1 MITIKNDKETDSME
15 NTIIE
20 ALFATNAIRVAPE
33 DQPFWYTSGRL
44 GPFFINTHFLL
55 ENEAAAGEVLKRIEQ
70 AIAYDRLTA
79 PEEIFDMM
87 LAYYN
92 KGGTFKMVSDKL
104 AEAASKLDF
113 DYISGGERR
122 DYFFSMMPAY
132 LLGKPHLTIFKDMN
146 FVYSEK
152 IEEGAVDSLD
162 IDLKGKK
169 ALHIADLI
177 TEASS
182 YERAWIPV
190 IRGIGSEITDT
201 VAVVDRCQSGREVL
215 KNLGVELHA
224 LTGIDKA
231 LFDEATANGIINE
244 AQKEMILHFLE
255 SPADY
260 MTAFIKAHPDF
271 VANEIA
277 KGGKSKE
284 RAELAI
290 EKGFC

>member
-1 MITIKNDKETDSME
+1 MADK
-15 NTIIE
+15 IIE
-20 ALFATNAIRVAPE
+20 ALFETKAVRVAPE
-33 DQPFWYTSGRL
+33 NQPFWYTSGRL

-55 ENEAAAGEVLKRIEQ
+55 ENEAAAGEVLKRIEK
-70 AIAYDRLTA
+70 AIAENKLTA

-104 AEAASKLDF
+104 AEEASKLDF

-132 LLGKPHLTIFKDMN
+132 LLKKPHLTIYKDMTS
-146 FVYSEK
+146 VYSES
-152 IEEGAVDSLD
+152 IDGPAVDVKD

-190 IRGIGSEITDT
+190 IRGLGSDITDT
-201 VAVVDRCQSGREVL
+201 VAVVDRHQNGREVL
-215 KNLGVELHA
+215 KGLGVELHA
-224 LTGIDKA
+224 LTGINEE
-231 LFDEATANGIINE
+231 LFDEAKANGVIND
-244 AQKEMILHFLE
+244 AQKDMIMHFLE

-260 MTAFIKAHPDF
+260 MTAFLKANPGFID
-271 VANEIA
+271 AEIA
-277 KGGKSKE
+277 KGGKNKE

-290 EKGFC
+290 EKGFTNV

>member
-1 MITIKNDKETDSME
+1 MD
-15 NTIIE
+15 NTIVE
-20 ALFATNAIRVAPE
+20 ALFATKAVRVAPE
-33 DQPFWYTSGRL
+33 DTPFWYTSGKL

-55 ENEAAAGEVLKRIEQ
+55 ENEAAAGEVLKRIEKV
-70 AIAYDRLTA
+70 IAENKLTA

-132 LLGKPHLTIFKDMN
+132 LLKKPHLTVYKDMTS
-146 FVYSEK
+146 VYSEV
-152 IEEGAVDSLD
+152 IDGPSVDSKEV
-162 IDLKGKK
+162 DLKGKK

-182 YERAWIPV
+182 YERAWVPV
-190 IRGIGSEITDT
+190 IKELGSTITDT
-201 VAVVDRCQSGREVL
+201 IAVVDRCQSGRQVL
-215 KNLGVELHA
+215 KDLGVELHA
-224 LTGIDKA
+224 LTEVSKA
-231 LFDEATANGIINE
+231 LFDEATSNGIINE

-255 SPADY
+255 SPDGY
-260 MTAFIKAHPDF
+260 MKSFLEANPGFIAQ
-271 VANEIA
+271 EIA
-277 KGGKSKE
+277 KGGKTKE

-290 EKGFC
+290 EKGYASL

>member
-1 MITIKNDKETDSME
+1 MADK
-15 NTIIE
+15 IIE
-20 ALFATNAIRVAPE
+20 ALFETKAVRVAPE
-33 DQPFWYTSGRL
+33 NQPFWYTSGRL

-55 ENEAAAGEVLKRIEQ
+55 ENEAAAGEVLKRIEK
-70 AIAYDRLTA
+70 AIEDSKLTA

-104 AEAASKLDF
+104 AEEASKLDF

-132 LLGKPHLTIFKDMN
+132 LLKKPHLTIYKDMTS
-146 FVYSEK
+146 VYSES
-152 IEEGAVDSLD
+152 IDGPAVDVKD

-190 IRGIGSEITDT
+190 IRGLGSEITDT
-201 VAVVDRCQSGREVL
+201 VAVVDRHQNGREVL
-215 KNLGVELHA
+215 KGLGVELHA
-224 LTGIDKA
+224 LTGINEE
-231 LFDEATANGIINE
+231 LFDEAKANGVIND
-244 AQKEMILHFLE
+244 AQKDMIMHFLE
-255 SPADY
+255 NPADY
-260 MTAFIKAHPDF
+260 MTAFLKANPGFID
-271 VANEIA
+271 AEIA
-277 KGGKSKE
+277 KGGKNKE

-290 EKGFC
+290 EKGFTNV

>member
-1 MITIKNDKETDSME
+1 MADK
-15 NTIIE
+15 IIE
-20 ALFATNAIRVAPE
+20 ALFETKAVRVAPE
-33 DQPFWYTSGRL
+33 NQPFWYTSGRL

-55 ENEAAAGEVLKRIEQ
+55 ENEAAAGEVLKRIEK
-70 AIAYDRLTA
+70 AIADNKLTA

-104 AEAASKLDF
+104 AEEASKLDF

-132 LLGKPHLTIFKDMN
+132 LLKKPHLTIYKDMTS
-146 FVYSEK
+146 VYSGS
-152 IEEGAVDSLD
+152 IDGPAVDVKD

-190 IRGIGSEITDT
+190 IRGLGSDITDT
-201 VAVVDRCQSGREVL
+201 VAVVDRHQNGREVL
-215 KNLGVELHA
+215 KGLGVELHA
-224 LTGIDKA
+224 LTGINED
-231 LFDEATANGIINE
+231 LFDEAKANGVING
-244 AQKEMILHFLE
+244 AQKDMIMHFLE
-255 SPADY
+255 NPADY
-260 MTAFIKAHPDF
+260 MTAFLKANPGFID
-271 VANEIA
+271 AEIA
-277 KGGKSKE
+277 KGGKNKE

-290 EKGFC
+290 EKGFTNV

>member
-1 MITIKNDKETDSME
+1 MADK
-15 NTIIE
+15 IIE
-20 ALFATNAIRVAPE
+20 ALFETKAVRVAPE
-33 DQPFWYTSGRL
+33 NQPFWYTSGRL

-55 ENEAAAGEVLKRIEQ
+55 ENEAAAGEVLKRIEK
-70 AIAYDRLTA
+70 AIADNKLTA

-104 AEAASKLDF
+104 AEEASKLDF

-132 LLGKPHLTIFKDMN
+132 LLKKPHLTIYKDMTS
-146 FVYSEK
+146 VYSES
-152 IEEGAVDSLD
+152 IEGPAVDVND

-190 IRGIGSEITDT
+190 IRGLGSDITDT
-201 VAVVDRCQSGREVL
+201 VAVVDRHQNGREVL
-215 KNLGVELHA
+215 KGLGVELHA
-224 LTGIDKA
+224 LTGINEE
-231 LFDEATANGIINE
+231 LFDEAKANGVIND
-244 AQKEMILHFLE
+244 AQKDMIMHFLE
-255 SPADY
+255 NPADY
-260 MTAFIKAHPDF
+260 MTAFLKANPGFID
-271 VANEIA
+271 AEIA
-277 KGGKSKE
+277 KGGKNKE

-290 EKGFC
+290 EKGFTNV

>member
-1 MITIKNDKETDSME
+1 MD
-15 NTIIE
+15 NTIVE
-20 ALFATNAIRVAPE
+20 ALFATKAVRVAPE
-33 DQPFWYTSGRL
+33 DTPFWYTSGKL

-55 ENEAAAGEVLKRIEQ
+55 ENEAAAGEVLKRIEKV
-70 AIAYDRLTA
+70 IAENKLTA

-132 LLGKPHLTIFKDMN
+132 LLKKPHLTVYKDMTS
-146 FVYSEK
+146 VYSEA
-152 IEEGAVDSLD
+152 IDGPSVDSKAV
-162 IDLKGKK
+162 DLKGKK

-182 YERAWIPV
+182 YERAWVPV
-190 IRGIGSEITDT
+190 IKELGSTITDT
-201 VAVVDRCQSGREVL
+201 IAVVDRCQSGRQVL
-215 KNLGVELHA
+215 KDLGVELHA
-224 LTGIDKA
+224 LTEVSKA
-231 LFDEATANGIINE
+231 LFDEATSNGIINE

-255 SPADY
+255 SPDGY
-260 MTAFIKAHPDF
+260 MKSFLEANPGFIAQ
-271 VANEIA
+271 EIA
-277 KGGKSKE
+277 KGGKTKE

-290 EKGFC
+290 EKGYASL

>member
-1 MITIKNDKETDSME
+1 MADK
-15 NTIIE
+15 IIE
-20 ALFATNAIRVAPE
+20 ALFETKAVRVAPE
-33 DQPFWYTSGRL
+33 NQPFWYTSGRL

-55 ENEAAAGEVLKRIEQ
+55 ENEAAAGEVLKRIEK
-70 AIAYDRLTA
+70 AIADNKLTA

-104 AEAASKLDF
+104 AEEASKLDF

-132 LLGKPHLTIFKDMN
+132 LLKKPHLTIYKDMTS
-146 FVYSEK
+146 VYSES
-152 IEEGAVDSLD
+152 IDGPAVDVKD

-190 IRGIGSEITDT
+190 IRGLGSDITDT
-201 VAVVDRCQSGREVL
+201 VAVVDRHQNGREVL
-215 KNLGVELHA
+215 KGLGVELHA
-224 LTGIDKA
+224 LTGINED
-231 LFDEATANGIINE
+231 LFDEAKANGVING
-244 AQKEMILHFLE
+244 AQKDIIMHFLE
-255 SPADY
+255 NPADY
-260 MTAFIKAHPDF
+260 MTAFLKANPGFID
-271 VANEIA
+271 AEIA
-277 KGGKSKE
+277 KGGKNKE

-290 EKGFC
+290 EKGFTNV

>member
-1 MITIKNDKETDSME
+1 MADK
-15 NTIIE
+15 IIE
-20 ALFATNAIRVAPE
+20 ALFETKAVRVAPE
-33 DQPFWYTSGRL
+33 NQPFWYTSGRL

-55 ENEAAAGEVLKRIEQ
+55 ENEAAAGEVLKRIEK
-70 AIAYDRLTA
+70 AIADNKLTA

-104 AEAASKLDF
+104 AEEASKLDF

-132 LLGKPHLTIFKDMN
+132 LLKKPHLTIYKDMTS
-146 FVYSEK
+146 VYSES
-152 IEEGAVDSLD
+152 IDGPAVDVKD

-190 IRGIGSEITDT
+190 IRGLGSNITDT
-201 VAVVDRCQSGREVL
+201 VAVVDRHQNGREVL
-215 KNLGVELHA
+215 KGLGVELHA
-224 LTGIDKA
+224 LTGINEE
-231 LFDEATANGIINE
+231 LFDEAKANGVIND
-244 AQKEMILHFLE
+244 AQKDMIMHFLE
-255 SPADY
+255 NPADY
-260 MTAFIKAHPDF
+260 MTAFLKANPGFID
-271 VANEIA
+271 AEIA
-277 KGGKSKE
+277 KGGKNKE

-290 EKGFC
+290 EKGFTNV

>member
-1 MITIKNDKETDSME
+1 MADK
-15 NTIIE
+15 IIE
-20 ALFATNAIRVAPE
+20 ALFETKAVRVAPE
-33 DQPFWYTSGRL
+33 NQPFWYTSGRL

-55 ENEAAAGEVLKRIEQ
+55 ENEAAAGEVLKRIEK
-70 AIAYDRLTA
+70 AIADNKLTA

-104 AEAASKLDF
+104 AEEASKLDF

-132 LLGKPHLTIFKDMN
+132 LLKKPHLTIYKDMTS
-146 FVYSEK
+146 VYSEC
-152 IEEGAVDSLD
+152 IDGPAVDVKD

-190 IRGIGSEITDT
+190 IRGLGSDITDT
-201 VAVVDRCQSGREVL
+201 VAVVDRHQNGREVL
-215 KNLGVELHA
+215 KGLGVELHA
-224 LTGIDKA
+224 LTGINEE
-231 LFDEATANGIINE
+231 LFDEAKANGVIND
-244 AQKEMILHFLE
+244 AQKDMIMHFLE
-255 SPADY
+255 NPADY
-260 MTAFIKAHPDF
+260 MTAFLKANPGFID
-271 VANEIA
+271 AEIA
-277 KGGKSKE
+277 KGGKNKE

-290 EKGFC
+290 EKGFTNV

>member
-1 MITIKNDKETDSME
+1 MD
-15 NTIIE
+15 NTIVE
-20 ALFATNAIRVAPE
+20 ALCATKAVRVAPE
-33 DQPFWYTSGRL
+33 DTPFWYTSGKL

-55 ENEAAAGEVLKRIEQ
+55 ENEAAAGEVLKRIEKV
-70 AIAYDRLTA
+70 IAENKLTA

-132 LLGKPHLTIFKDMN
+132 LLKKPHLTVYKDMTS
-146 FVYSEK
+146 VYSEV
-152 IEEGAVDSLD
+152 IDGPSVDSKEV
-162 IDLKGKK
+162 DLKGKK

-182 YERAWIPV
+182 YERAWVPV
-190 IRGIGSEITDT
+190 IKELGSTITDT
-201 VAVVDRCQSGREVL
+201 IAVVDRCQSGRQVL
-215 KNLGVELHA
+215 KDLGVELHA
-224 LTGIDKA
+224 LTEVSKA
-231 LFDEATANGIINE
+231 LFDEATSNGIINE

-255 SPADY
+255 SPDGY
-260 MTAFIKAHPDF
+260 MKSFLEANPGFIAQ
-271 VANEIA
+271 EIA
-277 KGGKSKE
+277 KGGKTKE

-290 EKGFC
+290 EKGYASL

>member
-1 MITIKNDKETDSME
+1 MADK
-15 NTIIE
+15 IIE
-20 ALFATNAIRVAPE
+20 ALFETKAVRVAPE
-33 DQPFWYTSGRL
+33 NQPFWYTSGRL

-55 ENEAAAGEVLKRIEQ
+55 ENEAAAGEVLKRIEK
-70 AIAYDRLTA
+70 AIADNKLTA

-104 AEAASKLDF
+104 AEEASKIDF

-132 LLGKPHLTIFKDMN
+132 LLKKPHLTIYKDMTS
-146 FVYSEK
+146 VYSEN
-152 IEEGAVDSLD
+152 IEGPAVDVKD

-190 IRGIGSEITDT
+190 IRGLGSDITDT
-201 VAVVDRCQSGREVL
+201 VAVVDRHQNGREVL
-215 KNLGVELHA
+215 KGLGVELHA
-224 LTGIDKA
+224 LTGINEE
-231 LFDEATANGIINE
+231 LFDEAKANGVIND
-244 AQKEMILHFLE
+244 AQKDMIMHFLE
-255 SPADY
+255 NPADY
-260 MTAFIKAHPDF
+260 MTAFLKANPGFID
-271 VANEIA
+271 AEIA
-277 KGGKSKE
+277 KGGKNKE

-290 EKGFC
+290 EKGFTNV

>member
-1 MITIKNDKETDSME
+1 MADK
-15 NTIIE
+15 IIE
-20 ALFATNAIRVAPE
+20 ALFETKAVRVAPE
-33 DQPFWYTSGRL
+33 NQPFWYTSGRL

-55 ENEAAAGEVLKRIEQ
+55 ENEAAAGEVLKRIEK
-70 AIAYDRLTA
+70 AIADNKLTA

-104 AEAASKLDF
+104 AEEASKLDF

-132 LLGKPHLTIFKDMN
+132 LLKKPHLTIYKDMTS
-146 FVYSEK
+146 VYSEN
-152 IEEGAVDSLD
+152 IEGPTVDVKD

-190 IRGIGSEITDT
+190 IRGLGSDITDT
-201 VAVVDRCQSGREVL
+201 VAVVDRHQNGREVL
-215 KNLGVELHA
+215 KGLGVELHA
-224 LTGIDKA
+224 LTGINKE
-231 LFDEATANGIINE
+231 LFDEAKANGVIND
-244 AQKEMILHFLE
+244 AQKDMIMHFLE
-255 SPADY
+255 NPADY
-260 MTAFIKAHPDF
+260 MTAFLKANPGFID
-271 VANEIA
+271 AEIA
-277 KGGKSKE
+277 KGGKNKE

-290 EKGFC
+290 EKGFTNV

>member
-1 MITIKNDKETDSME
+1 MD
-15 NTIIE
+15 NTIVE
-20 ALFATNAIRVAPE
+20 ALFATKAVRVAPE
-33 DQPFWYTSGRL
+33 DTPFWYTSGKL

-55 ENEAAAGEVLKRIEQ
+55 ENEAAAGEVLKRIEKV
-70 AIAYDRLTA
+70 IAENKLTA

-132 LLGKPHLTIFKDMN
+132 LLKKPHLTVYKDMTS
-146 FVYSEK
+146 VYSEV
-152 IEEGAVDSLD
+152 IDGPSVDSKEV
-162 IDLKGKK
+162 DLKGKK

-182 YERAWIPV
+182 YERAWVPV
-190 IRGIGSEITDT
+190 IKELGSTITDT
-201 VAVVDRCQSGREVL
+201 IAVVDRCQSGRQVL
-215 KNLGVELHA
+215 KDLGVELHA
-224 LTGIDKA
+224 LTEVSKE
-231 LFDEATANGIINE
+231 LFDEATSNGIINE

-255 SPADY
+255 SPDGY
-260 MTAFIKAHPDF
+260 MKSFLEANPGFIAQ
-271 VANEIA
+271 EIA
-277 KGGKSKE
+277 KGGKTKE

-290 EKGFC
+290 EKGYASL

>member
-1 MITIKNDKETDSME
+1 
-15 NTIIE
+15 
-20 ALFATNAIRVAPE
+20 
-33 DQPFWYTSGRL
+33 
-44 GPFFINTHFLL
+44 
-55 ENEAAAGEVLKRIEQ
+55 
-70 AIAYDRLTA
+70 
-79 PEEIFDMM
+79 MM

-132 LLGKPHLTIFKDMN
+132 LLKKPHLTIYKDMTS
-146 FVYSEK
+146 VYSEA
-152 IEEGAVDSLD
+152 IDGPAVDSSSV
-162 IDLKGKK
+162 DLKGKK

-190 IRGIGSEITDT
+190 IRGLGSEITDT
-201 VAVVDRCQSGREVL
+201 VAVVDRCQNGREVL

-224 LTGIDKA
+224 LTGIDEK
-231 LFDEATANGIINE
+231 LFDEATSNGIINE
-244 AQKEMILHFLE
+244 TQKAMILHFLE
-255 SPADY
+255 NPSEY
-260 MTAFIKAHPDF
+260 MTAFLKSNPDF
-271 VANEIA
+271 ISAEIA
-277 KGGKSKE
+277 KGGKNKE

-290 EKGFC
+290 EKGYTNV

>member
-1 MITIKNDKETDSME
+1 MADK
-15 NTIIE
+15 IIE
-20 ALFATNAIRVAPE
+20 ALFETKAVRVAPE
-33 DQPFWYTSGRL
+33 NQPFWYTSGRL

-55 ENEAAAGEVLKRIEQ
+55 ENEAAAGEVLKRIEK
-70 AIAYDRLTA
+70 AIADNKLPA

-104 AEAASKLDF
+104 AEEASKLDF

-132 LLGKPHLTIFKDMN
+132 LLKKPHLTIYKDMTS
-146 FVYSEK
+146 VYSES
-152 IEEGAVDSLD
+152 IDGPAVDVKD

-190 IRGIGSEITDT
+190 IRGLGSDITDT
-201 VAVVDRCQSGREVL
+201 VAVVDRHQNGREVL
-215 KNLGVELHA
+215 KGLGVELHA
-224 LTGIDKA
+224 LTGINEE
-231 LFDEATANGIINE
+231 LFDEAKANGVIND
-244 AQKEMILHFLE
+244 AQKDMIMHFLE
-255 SPADY
+255 NPADY
-260 MTAFIKAHPDF
+260 MTAFLKANPGFID
-271 VANEIA
+271 AEIA
-277 KGGKSKE
+277 KGGKNKE

-290 EKGFC
+290 EKGFTNV

>member
-1 MITIKNDKETDSME
+1 MADK
-15 NTIIE
+15 IIE
-20 ALFATNAIRVAPE
+20 ALFETKAVRVAPE
-33 DQPFWYTSGRL
+33 NQPFWYTSGRL

-55 ENEAAAGEVLKRIEQ
+55 ENEAAAGEVLKRIEK
-70 AIAYDRLTA
+70 AIADNKLTA

-104 AEAASKLDF
+104 AEEASKLDF

-132 LLGKPHLTIFKDMN
+132 LLKKPHLTIYKDMTS
-146 FVYSEK
+146 VYSES
-152 IEEGAVDSLD
+152 IDGPAVDVKD

-190 IRGIGSEITDT
+190 IRGLGSDITDT
-201 VAVVDRCQSGREVL
+201 VAVVDRHQNGREVL
-215 KNLGVELHA
+215 KGLGVELHA
-224 LTGIDKA
+224 LTGINED
-231 LFDEATANGIINE
+231 LFEEAKANGVIND
-244 AQKEMILHFLE
+244 AQNDMIMHFLE
-255 SPADY
+255 NPADY
-260 MTAFIKAHPDF
+260 MTAFLKANPGFID
-271 VANEIA
+271 AEIA
-277 KGGKSKE
+277 KGGKNKE

-290 EKGFC
+290 EKGFTKV

>member
-1 MITIKNDKETDSME
+1 MADK
-15 NTIIE
+15 IIE
-20 ALFATNAIRVAPE
+20 ALFETKAVRVAPE
-33 DQPFWYTSGRL
+33 NQPFWYTSGRL

-55 ENEAAAGEVLKRIEQ
+55 ENEAAAGEVLKRIEK
-70 AIAYDRLTA
+70 AIADNKLTA

-104 AEAASKLDF
+104 AEEASKLDF

-132 LLGKPHLTIFKDMN
+132 LLKKPHLTIYKDMTS
-146 FVYSEK
+146 VYSEN
-152 IEEGAVDSLD
+152 IEGPAVDVKD

-190 IRGIGSEITDT
+190 IRGLGSDITDS
-201 VAVVDRCQSGREVL
+201 VAVVDRHQNGREVL
-215 KNLGVELHA
+215 KGLGVELHA
-224 LTGIDKA
+224 LTGINEE
-231 LFDEATANGIINE
+231 LFDEAKANGVIND
-244 AQKEMILHFLE
+244 AQKDMIMHFLE
-255 SPADY
+255 NPADY
-260 MTAFIKAHPDF
+260 MTAFLKANPGFID
-271 VANEIA
+271 AEIA
-277 KGGKSKE
+277 KGGKNKE

-290 EKGFC
+290 EKGFTNV

>member
-1 MITIKNDKETDSME
+1 MADK
-15 NTIIE
+15 IIE
-20 ALFATNAIRVAPE
+20 ALFETKAVRVAPE
-33 DQPFWYTSGRL
+33 NQPFWYTSGRL

-55 ENEAAAGEVLKRIEQ
+55 ENEAAAGEVLKRIEK
-70 AIAYDRLTA
+70 AIADNKLTA

-104 AEAASKLDF
+104 AEEASKLDF

-132 LLGKPHLTIFKDMN
+132 LLKKPHLTIYKDMTS
-146 FVYSEK
+146 VYSES
-152 IEEGAVDSLD
+152 IDGPAVDVKD

-190 IRGIGSEITDT
+190 IRGLGSDITDT
-201 VAVVDRCQSGREVL
+201 VAVVDRHQNGREVL
-215 KNLGVELHA
+215 KGLGVELHA
-224 LTGIDKA
+224 LTGINEE
-231 LFDEATANGIINE
+231 LFDEAKANGVINDV
-244 AQKEMILHFLE
+244 QKDMIMHFLE
-255 SPADY
+255 NPADY
-260 MTAFIKAHPDF
+260 MTAFLKANPGFID
-271 VANEIA
+271 AEIA
-277 KGGKSKE
+277 KGGKNKE

-290 EKGFC
+290 EKGFTNV

>member
-1 MITIKNDKETDSME
+1 MADK
-15 NTIIE
+15 IIE
-20 ALFATNAIRVAPE
+20 ALFETKAVRVAPE
-33 DQPFWYTSGRL
+33 NQPFWYTSGRL

-55 ENEAAAGEVLKRIEQ
+55 ENEAAAGEVLKRIEK
-70 AIAYDRLTA
+70 AIAENKLTA

-104 AEAASKLDF
+104 AEEASKLDF

-132 LLGKPHLTIFKDMN
+132 LLKKPHLTIYKDMTS
-146 FVYSEK
+146 VYSES
-152 IEEGAVDSLD
+152 IDGPAVDVKD

-190 IRGIGSEITDT
+190 IRDLGSDITDT
-201 VAVVDRCQSGREVL
+201 VAVVDRHQNGREVL
-215 KNLGVELHA
+215 KGLGVELHA
-224 LTGIDKA
+224 LTGINEE
-231 LFDEATANGIINE
+231 LFDEAKANGVIND
-244 AQKEMILHFLE
+244 AQKDMIMHFLE
-255 SPADY
+255 NPADY
-260 MTAFIKAHPDF
+260 MTAFLKANPGFID
-271 VANEIA
+271 AEIA
-277 KGGKSKE
+277 KGGKNKE

-290 EKGFC
+290 EKGFTKV

>member
-1 MITIKNDKETDSME
+1 MEDK
-15 NTIIE
+15 IIE
-20 ALFATNAIRVAPE
+20 ALFDTKAIRVAPE
-33 DQPFWYTSGRL
+33 NQPFWYTSGRL

-55 ENEAAAGEVLKRIEQ
+55 ENEAAAGEVLKRIED
-70 AIAYDRLTA
+70 AIAADRLTA

-104 AEAASKLDF
+104 AQEASKLDF

-132 LLGKPHLTIFKDMN
+132 LLGKPHLTIFKDMTS
-146 FVYSEK
+146 VYSEN
-152 IEEGAVDSLD
+152 IEGPAVDSKD

-190 IRGIGSEITDT
+190 IRGLGSEITDT
-201 VAVVDRCQSGREVL
+201 VAVVDRHQNGRDVL
-215 KNLGVELHA
+215 KGLGVELHA
-224 LTGIDKA
+224 LTGIEQK
-231 LFDEATANGIINE
+231 LFDEAEANGIINE
-244 AQKEMILHFLE
+244 AQKAMILHFLE
-255 SPADY
+255 SPSDY
-260 MTAFIKAHPDF
+260 MTAFIKANPDF
-271 VANEIA
+271 IAGEIA
-277 KGGKSKE
+277 KGGKNKE

-290 EKGFC
+290 EKGYC

>member
-1 MITIKNDKETDSME
+1 MEDK
-15 NTIIE
+15 IIE
-20 ALFATNAIRVAPE
+20 ALFDTKAIRVAPE
-33 DQPFWYTSGRL
+33 NQPFWYTSGRL

-55 ENEAAAGEVLKRIEQ
+55 ENEAAAGEVLKRIEK
-70 AIAYDRLTA
+70 AIADDRLTA

-92 KGGTFKMVSDKL
+92 KNGTFKMVSDKL

-132 LLGKPHLTIFKDMN
+132 LLGKPHLTVFKDMTS
-146 FVYSEK
+146 VYSESL
-152 IEEGAVDSLD
+152 EGPAVDSKEV
-162 IDLKGKK
+162 DLKGKK
-169 ALHIADLI
+169 ALHMADLV

-182 YERAWIPV
+182 YERAWVPV
-190 IRGIGSEITDT
+190 IKALGSEITDT
-201 VAVVDRCQSGREVL
+201 VAVVDRKQNGREVL
-215 KNLGVELHA
+215 KGLGVELHA
-224 LTGIDKA
+224 LTEIDKN
-231 LFDEATANGIINE
+231 LFDEATNNGIIND

-260 MTAFIKAHPDF
+260 MTAFIMANPDF
-271 VANEIA
+271 IASEIA
-277 KGGKSKE
+277 KGGKNKE
-284 RAELAI
+284 RAELAL

>member
-1 MITIKNDKETDSME
+1 MEDK
-15 NTIIE
+15 IVE
-20 ALFATNAIRVAPE
+20 ALFDTKAVRVAPE
-33 DQPFWYTSGRL
+33 GQPFWYTSGRL

-55 ENEAAAGEVLKRIEQ
+55 ENEAAAGEVLKRIEK
-70 AIAYDRLTA
+70 AISDSKLTA

-132 LLGKPHLTIFKDMN
+132 LLKKPHLTIYKDMTS
-146 FVYSEK
+146 VYSES
-152 IEEGAVDSLD
+152 IDGPAVDVKD

-190 IRGIGSEITDT
+190 IRGLGSDITDT
-201 VAVVDRCQSGREVL
+201 VAVVDRHQNGREGL
-215 KNLGVELHA
+215 KGLGVELHA
-224 LTGIDKA
+224 LTGINEQ
-231 LFDEATANGIINE
+231 LFDEATKNGIISE
-244 AQKEMILHFLE
+244 AQKDMIMHFLE
-255 SPADY
+255 NPADY
-260 MTAFIKAHPDF
+260 MTAFLKANPGFID
-271 VANEIA
+271 AEIA
-277 KGGKSKE
+277 KGGKNKE

-290 EKGFC
+290 EKGFTNV

>member
-1 MITIKNDKETDSME
+1 MEDK
-15 NTIIE
+15 IIE
-20 ALFATNAIRVAPE
+20 ELFDTKAVRVAPE

-55 ENEAAAGEVLKRIEQ
+55 ENEAAAGEVLKRIEG
-70 AIAYDRLTA
+70 AIAADKLTA

-132 LLGKPHLTIFKDMN
+132 LLGKPHLTIYKDMTS
-146 FVYSEK
+146 VYSEK
-152 IEEGAVDSLD
+152 IEGPAVDSKD

-190 IRGIGSEITDT
+190 IRGLGSEITDT
-201 VAVVDRCQSGREVL
+201 VAVVDRHQGGRKVL
-215 KNLGVELHA
+215 KDLGVELYA
-224 LTGIDKA
+224 LTGIDQK
-231 LFDEATANGIINE
+231 LFDEAENNGLINE
-244 AQKEMILHFLE
+244 AQKAMILHFLE
-255 SPADY
+255 SPSDY
-260 MTAFIKAHPDF
+260 MTAFIKANPDF
-271 VANEIA
+271 IAGEIA
-277 KGGKSKE
+277 KGGKNKE

-290 EKGFC
+290 EKGYC

>member
-1 MITIKNDKETDSME
+1 MEDK
-15 NTIIE
+15 IIE
-20 ALFATNAIRVAPE
+20 ALFDTKAIRVAPE
-33 DQPFWYTSGRL
+33 NQPFWYTSGRL

-55 ENEAAAGEVLKRIEQ
+55 ENEAAAGEVLKGIEK
-70 AIAYDRLTA
+70 AIADNRLTA

-92 KGGTFKMVSDKL
+92 KNGTFKMVSDKL

-132 LLGKPHLTIFKDMN
+132 LLGKPHLTVFKDMTS
-146 FVYSEK
+146 VYSESL
-152 IEEGAVDSLD
+152 EGPAVDSKD
-162 IDLKGKK
+162 VDLKGKK
-169 ALHIADLI
+169 ALHMADLV

-182 YERAWIPV
+182 YERAWVPV
-190 IRGIGSEITDT
+190 IKALGSEITDT
-201 VAVVDRCQSGREVL
+201 VAVVDRKQNGREVL
-215 KNLGVELHA
+215 KGLGVELHA
-224 LTGIDKA
+224 LTEIDKN
-231 LFDEATANGIINE
+231 LFDEATNNGIIND

-260 MTAFIKAHPDF
+260 MTAFIKANPDF
-271 VANEIA
+271 IASEIA
-277 KGGKSKE
+277 KGGKNKE
-284 RAELAI
+284 RAELAL

>member
-1 MITIKNDKETDSME
+1 MADK
-15 NTIIE
+15 IIE
-20 ALFATNAIRVAPE
+20 ALFETKAVRVAPE
-33 DQPFWYTSGRL
+33 NQPFWYTSGRL

-55 ENEAAAGEVLKRIEQ
+55 ENEAAAGEVLKRIEK
-70 AIAYDRLTA
+70 AIADNKLTA

-104 AEAASKLDF
+104 AEEASKLDF

-132 LLGKPHLTIFKDMN
+132 LLKKPHLTIYKDMTS
-146 FVYSEK
+146 VYSES
-152 IEEGAVDSLD
+152 IDGPAVDVKD

-190 IRGIGSEITDT
+190 IRGLGSEITDT
-201 VAVVDRCQSGREVL
+201 VAVVDRHQNGREVL
-215 KNLGVELHA
+215 KGLGVELHA
-224 LTGIDKA
+224 LTGINEE
-231 LFDEATANGIINE
+231 LFDEAKANGVIND
-244 AQKEMILHFLE
+244 AQKDMIMHFLE
-255 SPADY
+255 NPADY
-260 MTAFIKAHPDF
+260 MTAFLKANPGFID
-271 VANEIA
+271 AEIA
-277 KGGKSKE
+277 KGGKNKE

-290 EKGFC
+290 EKGFTNV

>member
-1 MITIKNDKETDSME
+1 MADK
-15 NTIIE
+15 IIE
-20 ALFATNAIRVAPE
+20 ALFETKAVRVAPE
-33 DQPFWYTSGRL
+33 NQPFWYTSGRL

-55 ENEAAAGEVLKRIEQ
+55 ENEAAAGEVLKRIEK
-70 AIAYDRLTA
+70 AIADNKLTA

-104 AEAASKLDF
+104 AEEASKLDF

-132 LLGKPHLTIFKDMN
+132 LLKKPHLTIYKDMTS
-146 FVYSEK
+146 VYSES
-152 IEEGAVDSLD
+152 IDGPAVDVKD

-190 IRGIGSEITDT
+190 IRGLGSDITDT
-201 VAVVDRCQSGREVL
+201 VAVVDRHQNGREVL
-215 KNLGVELHA
+215 KGLGVELHA
-224 LTGIDKA
+224 LTGINED
-231 LFDEATANGIINE
+231 LFDEAKANGVIND
-244 AQKEMILHFLE
+244 AQKDMIMHFLE
-255 SPADY
+255 NPADY
-260 MTAFIKAHPDF
+260 MTAFLKANPGFID
-271 VANEIA
+271 AEIA
-277 KGGKSKE
+277 KGGKNKE

-290 EKGFC
+290 EKGFTNV

>member
-1 MITIKNDKETDSME
+1 MADK
-15 NTIIE
+15 IIE
-20 ALFATNAIRVAPE
+20 ALFETKAVRVAPE
-33 DQPFWYTSGRL
+33 NQPFWYTSGRL

-55 ENEAAAGEVLKRIEQ
+55 ENEAAAGEVLKRIEK
-70 AIAYDRLTA
+70 AIADNKLTA

-104 AEAASKLDF
+104 AEEASKLDF

-132 LLGKPHLTIFKDMN
+132 LLKKPHLTIYKDMTS
-146 FVYSEK
+146 VYSES
-152 IEEGAVDSLD
+152 IDGPAVDVKD

-190 IRGIGSEITDT
+190 IRGLGSEITDT
-201 VAVVDRCQSGREVL
+201 VAVVDRHQNGREVL
-215 KNLGVELHA
+215 KGLGVELHA
-224 LTGIDKA
+224 LTGINED
-231 LFDEATANGIINE
+231 LFEEAKANGVIND
-244 AQKEMILHFLE
+244 AQKDMIMHFLE
-255 SPADY
+255 NPADY
-260 MTAFIKAHPDF
+260 MTAFLKANPGFID
-271 VANEIA
+271 AEIA
-277 KGGKSKE
+277 KGGKNKE

-290 EKGFC
+290 EKGFTNV

>member
-1 MITIKNDKETDSME
+1 MADK
-15 NTIIE
+15 IVE
-20 ALFATNAIRVAPE
+20 ALFETKAVRVAPE
-33 DQPFWYTSGRL
+33 NQPFWYTSGRL

-55 ENEAAAGEVLKRIEQ
+55 ENEAAAGEVLKRIEK
-70 AIAYDRLTA
+70 AIADNKLTA

-104 AEAASKLDF
+104 AEEASKLDF

-132 LLGKPHLTIFKDMN
+132 LLKKPHLTIYKDMTS
-146 FVYSEK
+146 VYSES
-152 IEEGAVDSLD
+152 IEGPAVDVKD
-162 IDLKGKK
+162 IDLTGKK

-190 IRGIGSEITDT
+190 IRGLGSEITDT
-201 VAVVDRCQSGREVL
+201 VAVVDRHQNGREVL

-224 LTGIDKA
+224 LTGINEE
-231 LFDEATANGIINE
+231 LFDEAKANGVIND
-244 AQKEMILHFLE
+244 AQKDMIMHFLE
-255 SPADY
+255 NPADY
-260 MTAFIKAHPDF
+260 RTAFLKANPGFID
-271 VANEIA
+271 AEIA
-277 KGGKSKE
+277 KGGKNKE

-290 EKGFC
+290 EKGFTNV

>member
-1 MITIKNDKETDSME
+1 MADK
-15 NTIIE
+15 IIE
-20 ALFATNAIRVAPE
+20 ALFETKAVRVAPE
-33 DQPFWYTSGRL
+33 NQPFWYTSGRL

-55 ENEAAAGEVLKRIEQ
+55 ENEAAAGEVLKRIEK
-70 AIAYDRLTA
+70 AIADNKLTA

-104 AEAASKLDF
+104 AEEASKLDF

-132 LLGKPHLTIFKDMN
+132 LLKKPHLTIYKDMTS
-146 FVYSEK
+146 VYSES
-152 IEEGAVDSLD
+152 IEGPAVDVKD

-190 IRGIGSEITDT
+190 IRGLGSDITDT
-201 VAVVDRCQSGREVL
+201 VAVVDRHQNGREVL
-215 KNLGVELHA
+215 KGLGVELHA
-224 LTGIDKA
+224 LTGINA
-231 LFDEATANGIINE
+231 ELFDEAKANGVIND
-244 AQKEMILHFLE
+244 AQKDMIMHFLE
-255 SPADY
+255 NPADY
-260 MTAFIKAHPDF
+260 MTAFLKANPGFID
-271 VANEIA
+271 AEIA
-277 KGGKSKE
+277 KGGKNKE

-290 EKGFC
+290 EKGFTNV

>member
-1 MITIKNDKETDSME
+1 MADK
-15 NTIIE
+15 IIE
-20 ALFATNAIRVAPE
+20 ALFETKAVRVAPE
-33 DQPFWYTSGRL
+33 NQPFWYTSGRL

-55 ENEAAAGEVLKRIEQ
+55 ENEAAAGEVLKRIEK
-70 AIAYDRLTA
+70 AIADNKLTA

-104 AEAASKLDF
+104 AEEASKLDF

-132 LLGKPHLTIFKDMN
+132 LLKKPHLTIYKDMTS
-146 FVYSEK
+146 VYSES
-152 IEEGAVDSLD
+152 IDGPAVDVKD

-190 IRGIGSEITDT
+190 IRGLGSDITDT
-201 VAVVDRCQSGREVL
+201 VAVVDRHQNGREVL
-215 KNLGVELHA
+215 KGLGVELHA
-224 LTGIDKA
+224 LTGINEE
-231 LFDEATANGIINE
+231 LFDEAKTNGVIND
-244 AQKEMILHFLE
+244 AQKDMIMHFLE
-255 SPADY
+255 NPADY
-260 MTAFIKAHPDF
+260 MTAFLKANPGFID
-271 VANEIA
+271 AEIA
-277 KGGKSKE
+277 KGGKNKE

-290 EKGFC
+290 EKGFTNV

>member
-1 MITIKNDKETDSME
+1 MEDK
-15 NTIIE
+15 IIE
-20 ALFATNAIRVAPE
+20 ALFDTKAIRVAPE
-33 DQPFWYTSGRL
+33 NQPFWYTSGRL

-55 ENEAAAGEVLKRIEQ
+55 ENEAAAGEVLKRIEK
-70 AIAYDRLTA
+70 AIADDRLTA

-92 KGGTFKMVSDKL
+92 KNGTFKMVSDKL

-132 LLGKPHLTIFKDMN
+132 LLGKPHLTVFKDMTS
-146 FVYSEK
+146 VYSESL
-152 IEEGAVDSLD
+152 EGPAVDSKEV
-162 IDLKGKK
+162 DLKGKK
-169 ALHIADLI
+169 ALHMADLV

-182 YERAWIPV
+182 YERAWVPV
-190 IRGIGSEITDT
+190 IKALGSEITDT
-201 VAVVDRCQSGREVL
+201 VAVVDRKQNGREVL
-215 KNLGVELHA
+215 KGLGVELHA
-224 LTGIDKA
+224 LTEIDKN
-231 LFDEATANGIINE
+231 LFDEATNNGIIND

-260 MTAFIKAHPDF
+260 MTAFIKANPDF
-271 VANEIA
+271 IASEIA
-277 KGGKSKE
+277 KGGKNKE
-284 RAELAI
+284 RAELAL

>member
-1 MITIKNDKETDSME
+1 MADK
-15 NTIIE
+15 IIE
-20 ALFATNAIRVAPE
+20 ALFETKAVRVAPE
-33 DQPFWYTSGRL
+33 NQPFWYTSGRL

-55 ENEAAAGEVLKRIEQ
+55 ENEAAAGEVLKRIEK
-70 AIAYDRLTA
+70 AIADNKLTA

-104 AEAASKLDF
+104 AEEASKLDF

-132 LLGKPHLTIFKDMN
+132 LLKKPHLTIYKDMTS
-146 FVYSEK
+146 VYSEN
-152 IEEGAVDSLD
+152 IEGPAVDVKD

-190 IRGIGSEITDT
+190 IRGLGSDITDT
-201 VAVVDRCQSGREVL
+201 VAVVDRHQNGREVL
-215 KNLGVELHA
+215 KGLGVELHA
-224 LTGIDKA
+224 LTGINEE
-231 LFDEATANGIINE
+231 LFDEAKANGVIND
-244 AQKEMILHFLE
+244 AQKDMIMHFLE
-255 SPADY
+255 NPADY
-260 MTAFIKAHPDF
+260 MTAFLKANPGFID
-271 VANEIA
+271 AEIA
-277 KGGKSKE
+277 KGGKNKE

-290 EKGFC
+290 EKGFTNV